1 MDYLTKE
8 AREQIASEI
17 KRAGGNEVFFVGA
30 VSSDGLIENIR
41 VLARGNETSVPAIL
55 QAARYGEVIIH
66 NHPGGDLT
74 PSDPDIMMASL
85 FGNRGVGFI
94 IVNNDATS
102 AYVVVEPFEER
113 KIEPL
118 DTECLKTIL
127 EPGGAVSRVLGK
139 SYELRTEQ
147 LEMLYEVATAFNGDL
162 ILLIEAGTGTGK
174 TMAYLIPSIYWAV
187 KNGERVIVSTNTIN
201 LQEQLVAKDL
211 PLLSECL
218 SDIDFKY
225 TLVKGMGN
233 YLCLLRAETVT
244 DGLFELFDDEEAG
257 LLRDIAAWASA
268 TRDGTLSDLPFT
280 PPEHVWDK
288 VKAESESCLKV
299 RCPYYSKCFF
309 FQARREAS
317 SSDILIANHHIVFAD
332 LSLRGATDEIT
343 HGVLPPYTRI
353 IFDEA
358 HHLEEAA
365 TSHFGMRATKFGLL
379 RILGHLKRKGRG
391 GDTRGL
397 IYYLSS
403 LSARLAKYLRRGV
416 VDSVVL
422 HVQETLSPRVDE
434 AALRVEEAFN
444 EIYSFAASLSDP
456 EGGGDEIRL
465 RITDEVRSLEGWGS
479 ITEKFYSLRGTL
491 KGLENELKNVAE
503 FFESH
508 DSEPDVAKILIEFK
522 GIATKLGYYGEV
534 IGTFFNPGADGF
546 VRWVEGRLGRGETRV
561 TGIGLS
567 PLDVSSE
574 LKERLYSACKTVV
587 MTSATLATP
596 LSFTFIKSSLGLEGY
611 SRVKELVLP
620 SPFDYKRQ
628 ALLAIPNDVPEPG
641 TFGYESSLSSII
653 LEAIKASGGGGLV
666 LFTSYSLMQTV
677 YEEIAHLLREAG
689 IPTMKQGDMP
699 RGRLLEAFKLEL
711 NSALFATDSFWEGID
726 IAGEGLRLV
735 IITRLP
741 FRVPTDPVLEAR
753 VEHLER
759 QGINSFLAYTVPQA
773 VLKFKQGFGRL
784 IRTKTDRGAVL
795 VLDRR
800 IVSRPYGRYFIES
813 LPSCARAIGSKEEIL
828 ESLKSF
834 FDCHSKPPFR

>member
-1 MDYLTKE
+1 MEYLTQE

-17 KRAGGNEVFFVGA
+17 SRAGGNEVFFVGA
-30 VSSDGLIENIR
+30 VSSTGLIENVR

-55 QAARYGEVIIH
+55 EAARHGEVVIH

-102 AYVVVEPFEER
+102 VYVVVEPFDER
-113 KIEPL
+113 KVEPL
-118 DTECLKTIL
+118 DAEQLKTLL
-127 EPGGAVSRVLGK
+127 EPGGTVSRVLGK
-139 SYELRTEQ
+139 SYELRREQ
-147 LEMLYEVATAFNGDL
+147 LEMMDEVASAFNHDL
-162 ILLIEAGTGTGK
+162 IALIEAGTGTGK
-174 TMAYLIPSIYWAV
+174 TMAYLLPSIFWAV
-187 KNGERVIVSTNTIN
+187 KNGERVVVSTNTIN

-211 PLLSECL
+211 PLLSDCL
-218 SDIDFKY
+218 SDIEFKY

-233 YLCLLRAETVT
+233 YLCLLRTETVS

-257 LLRDIAAWASA
+257 LLKDIADWAS
-268 TRDGTLSDLPFT
+268 TTQDGTLSDLPFT

-299 RCPYYSKCFF
+299 RCPYYSNCFF
-309 FQARREAS
+309 FKARREAS

-332 LSLRGATDEIT
+332 LSIRGARDESA
-343 HGVLPPYTRI
+343 HGVLPPYMRI

-358 HHLEEAA
+358 HHLEAAA
-365 TSHFGMRATKFGLL
+365 TSHFGMATTKFGLL
-379 RILGHLKRKGRG
+379 RLLGRLKRKGRG
-391 GDTRGL
+391 GDARGL

-403 LSARLAKYLRRGV
+403 LSARLAKHFRRGI
-416 VDSVVL
+416 VDSIIS
-422 HVQETLSPRVDE
+422 HVEDSLSPRIDE
-434 AALRVEEAFN
+434 AALKVEEAFN
-444 EIYSFAASLSDP
+444 EVYGFAATLSEP

-465 RITDEVRSLEGWGS
+465 RVTDKIRSLEGWS
-479 ITEKFYSLRGTL
+479 VIAEKFYSLRGTL
-491 KGLENELKNVAE
+491 KELENELRNVAE
-503 FFESH
+503 FFENY

-534 IGTFFNPGADGF
+534 IGTFFNNGADGF
-546 VRWVEGRLGRGETRV
+546 VRWMEGRMGRGETPV
-561 TGIGLS
+561 AGIGLS
-567 PLDVSSE
+567 PLDVSCE

-596 LSFTFIKSSLGLEGY
+596 RSFAFIKSGLGLEGCD
-611 SRVKELVLP
+611 RVKERILP
-620 SPFDYKRQ
+620 SPFDYKSQ
-628 ALLAIPNDVPEPG
+628 ALLAIPNDIPEPG
-641 TFGYESSLSSII
+641 TSGYETSLSSIV
-653 LEAIKASGGGGLV
+653 LEAIKASWGGGLV

-677 YEEIAHLLREAG
+677 YGEISHLLRNAG

-699 RGRLLEAFKLEL
+699 RGRLLEAFKLTM

-726 IAGEGLRLV
+726 VAGEGLRLV

-759 QGINSFLAYTVPQA
+759 QGINSFLAYTIPQA

-784 IRTKTDRGAVL
+784 IRTRTDRGAVL
-795 VLDRR
+795 VLDKR
-800 IVSRPYGRYFIES
+800 IISRSYGRYFMDS
-813 LPSCARAIGSKEEIL
+813 LPSLTRVVGTKEEVL
-828 ESLKSF
+828 RSLKSF
-834 FDCHSKPPFR
+834 FAPHP